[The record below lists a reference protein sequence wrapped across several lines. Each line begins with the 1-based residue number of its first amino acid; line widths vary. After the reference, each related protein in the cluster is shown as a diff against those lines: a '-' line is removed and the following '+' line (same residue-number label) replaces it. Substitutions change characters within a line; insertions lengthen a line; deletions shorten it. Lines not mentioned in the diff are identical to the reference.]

1 MQEPSFCVCIFYMLV
16 CVYVVYIYIPTHI
29 HTYRYTY
36 NVPWR
41 LPFVAPHALC
51 TSQTHD
57 VRFHITGTGKPKI
70 SLEAKQGA

>member
-1 MQEPSFCVCIFYMLV
+1 ML
-16 CVYVVYIYIPTHI
+16 YIYTYPHTYI
-29 HTYRYTY
+29 HTDTLITCPGGY
-36 NVPWR
+36 
-41 LPFVAPHALC
+41 PFVAPHALC